1 MPHTRFANVCPVLIV
16 VLLGVIALR
25 RDVTPAY
32 AAQRFSYEVIRVDEH
47 DIAAKVAQ
55 ETDAGCEPVAATMWM
70 PSYPAEGVVIFRKP
84 K

>member
-47 DIAAKVAQ
+47 DIAAKVAWYSKDFANYVRRTLSSPD
-55 ETDAGCEPVAATMWM
+55 EAL
-70 PSYPAEGVVIFRKP
+70 
-84 K
+84 